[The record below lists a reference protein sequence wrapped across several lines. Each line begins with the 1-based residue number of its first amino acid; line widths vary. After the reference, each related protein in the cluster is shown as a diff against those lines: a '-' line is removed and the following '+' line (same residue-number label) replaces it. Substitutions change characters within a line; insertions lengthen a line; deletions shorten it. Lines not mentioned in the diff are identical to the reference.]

1 MFPTRDAARRAL
13 VLVLLVLPAPG
24 CHALDTR
31 GRALVPTRYQTRT
44 GPYRLWTHAPIPPED
59 PTLANLAG
67 LETQI
72 EGELGVKVDPG
83 EEPVDIY
90 ILDDRKA
97 FEQFLTFY
105 HPDLPPRR
113 AFFLAQGERRVVY
126 AYQGDNLEVD
136 LRHEATHALLHA
148 SGADL
153 PLWLDE
159 GLAEY
164 FEVPRADGGYNAEH
178 LARLPKDIDGGWR
191 PDLARLETLQEV
203 RRMTPRDYRESW
215 AWVHY
220 LLHGPSAGRAALI
233 GTIADIRRD
242 EPGAP
247 LSDRLRA
254 ADAKGKGGDP
264 TARLVAHV
272 EAMAKAGPPER
283 APTVVR
289 VASRAPLVVRGQ
301 STTLG
306 PTSVVEPATGPASAA
321 SRPRGGPVTRLFRWM
336 GRSIAG
342 R

>member
-1 MFPTRDAARRAL
+1 MPHTFARRRVL
-13 VLVLLVLPAPG
+13 VLVILLLPASG
-24 CHALDTR
+24 CHSMDTR
-31 GRALVPTRYQTRT
+31 GRPLVPTRYQTRT
-44 GPYRLWTHAPIPPED
+44 GPYRLFTHTPIRPED

-67 LETQI
+67 LETQV
-72 EGELGVKVDPG
+72 EGELGVKADPAQA
-83 EEPVDIY
+83 PIDLY

-105 HPDLPPRR
+105 YPELPPRR
-113 AFFLAQGERRVVY
+113 AFFIAQGERRVVY

-148 SGADL
+148 AGAGL

-164 FEVPRADGGYNAEH
+164 FEVPRPDGGYNGEH
-178 LARLPKDIDGGWR
+178 VARLPKDFEGGWR
-191 PDLARLETLQEV
+191 PDLARLEGLEDV

-220 LLHGPSAGRAALI
+220 LLHGPSAGRAVLL
-233 GTIADIRRD
+233 GTIADVRRG

-247 LSDRLRA
+247 LSERLEA
-254 ADAKGKGGDP
+254 AGVKEVADP
-264 TARLVAHV
+264 AARLVAHV
-272 EAMAKAGPPER
+272 EALAKEGPPEP
-283 APTVVR
+283 PTATVR

-301 STTLG
+301 STPLG
-306 PTSVVEPATGPASAA
+306 PPVAAAADSPEGPLARST
-321 SRPRGGPVTRLFRWM
+321 RPKGGPVTRLFRWM